1 MSERDPGDRR
11 VRLGAGREFDLIRRF
26 IDEDGTLPDEVRV
39 GPGDDAAV
47 LEGGW
52 VVSTDL
58 AVEDVHFRRAW
69 LTDEE
74 IGYRAGAAA
83 LSDMAAM
90 AANPVALLV
99 SVAAPRGGSVD
110 LDALQAGVRS
120 VAASVGAA
128 VIGGDM
134 SRSPGPLM
142 LDIVALGRTG
152 WPVGRDGAEPGD
164 HVWVT
169 GSLGAAA
176 AAVRAWEAGERPT
189 PELRAAFAAP
199 KPRVEEARCLVEH
212 ELVDALI
219 DLSDGLAG
227 DVGHVAAASGVRI
240 TIEVDRVPV
249 SPDAVAALGR
259 EGALDAALHGGEDY
273 ELCFVTDPGIV
284 DPAYFESQHG
294 IAVTRVGSVTEGR
307 GVWFQA
313 SDGSVS
319 EVMAGGYDHWESVT
333 GGEERE
339 P

>member
-1 MSERDPGDRR
+1 M
-11 VRLGAGREFDLIRRF
+11 
-26 IDEDGTLPDEVRV
+26 
-39 GPGDDAAV
+39 
-47 LEGGW
+47 
-52 VVSTDL
+52 STDL
-58 AVEDVHFRRAW
+58 AVEDVHFRRTW

-90 AANPVALLV
+90 AASPVALLV

-110 LDALQAGVRS
+110 LEALQAGVRS
-120 VAASVGAA
+120 VAASVGAS
-128 VIGGDM
+128 VIGGDV

-164 HVWVT
+164 DVWVT
-169 GSLGAAA
+169 GALGASA

-189 PELRAAFAAP
+189 PELRAAFASP
-199 KPRVEEARCLVEH
+199 TPRVEEARCLVEH

-240 TIEVDRVPV
+240 TLELERVPV
-249 SPDAVAALGR
+249 SPAAVAALGPD
-259 EGALDAALHGGEDY
+259 GALDAALHGGEDY

-284 DPAYFESQHG
+284 DPAYFESEHG
-294 IAVTRVGSVTEGR
+294 IAVTRVGTVTEGH
-307 GVWFQA
+307 GVWLQA
-313 SDGSVS
+313 ADGSVS
-319 EVMAGGYDHWESVT
+319 EVVTGGYDHWESV
-333 GGEERE
+333 ERGKE
-339 P
+339 DAP